1 MANKEDNLKPFT
13 SDQNREQAVI
23 NGSKG
28 GVASGIARRRKSICN
43 KLLNK
48 ELTSE
53 EARKELEA
61 NGLTD
66 DKTELTFLMY
76 DLLKTSK
83 DRQSEKTTDR
93 LNAMKML
100 MEYADGESE
109 STSETPI
116 VNINIVDNGNYE
128 KVMYDETN

>member
-1 MANKEDNLKPFT
+1 MAGVNDNLIPINERT
-13 SDQNREQAVI
+13 NTEQREIVV
-23 NGSKG
+23 KG

-48 ELTSE
+48 EITSE

-66 DKTELTFLMY
+66 DKSELTFLMY

-83 DRQSEKTTDR
+83 DRKSEKTADR

-128 KVMYDETN
+128 KAMYQSEE

>member
-1 MANKEDNLKPFT
+1 M
-13 SDQNREQAVI
+13 
-23 NGSKG
+23 
-28 GVASGIARRRKSICN
+28 
-43 KLLNK
+43 LNK
-48 ELTSE
+48 EITSE

-66 DKTELTFLMY
+66 DKSELTFLMY

-83 DRQSEKTTDR
+83 DRQSEKTADR

-128 KVMYDETN
+128 KAMYDETN

>member
-1 MANKEDNLKPFT
+1 MAGVNDNLIPINERT
-13 SDQNREQAVI
+13 NTEQREIVV
-23 NGSKG
+23 KG

-48 ELTSE
+48 EITSE

-66 DKTELTFLMY
+66 DKSELTFLMY

-83 DRQSEKTTDR
+83 DRQSEKTADR

-128 KVMYDETN
+128 KAMYEEN

>member
-1 MANKEDNLKPFT
+1 MAGVNDNLIPINERT
-13 SDQNREQAVI
+13 NTEQREIVV
-23 NGSKG
+23 KG

-48 ELTSE
+48 EITSE

-66 DKTELTFLMY
+66 DKSELTFLMY

-83 DRQSEKTTDR
+83 DRQSEKTADR

-128 KVMYDETN
+128 KAMYDETN

>member
-48 ELTSE
+48 EITSE

-66 DKTELTFLMY
+66 DKSELTFLMY

-83 DRQSEKTTDR
+83 DRQSEKTADR

-128 KVMYDETN
+128 KAMYEEN